1 MSDYSGKAFEYV
13 KTKALRLAGLQT
25 INNEDTETS
34 PSITEEGATALVKG
48 VNDVLKSPEIE
59 SSLDK
64 AIGETR
70 EILQNF
76 NEKFSTPENKKEL
89 KETIKNAA
97 EYTNIVLDAMDE
109 PIDKA
114 IDELNESG
122 TKAASGAASGAIKVV
137 TDGAAAVPF
146 VGAIV
151 EAGKVANDASKAI
164 GDVVEATSEAT
175 ETISNFVDETSKN
188 IDEGLEKKEEM
199 DKSLNLAKTNVVT
212 QANELVPTPEYKI
225 PNLNERKGLEQAAGA
240 LKNLNNQGSEIF
252 KRVDG
257 SIKKFENPVRT
268 VPVIQNGGNRT
279 RRPLLKRKCKT
290 KRVRFSI

>member
-1 MSDYSGKAFEYV
+1 MSVYSKKAFEYAT
-13 KTKALRLAGLQT
+13 TKALRLFNLQT
-25 INNEDTETS
+25 IKKSEDAEDTETS
-34 PSITEEGATALVKG
+34 PSITEEGAAALVKG
-48 VNDVLKSPEIE
+48 VNDVLESPEIE
-59 SSLDK
+59 SSLDN

-70 EILQNF
+70 KILQNF
-76 NEKFSTPENKKEL
+76 NEKFSTPENKEEL
-89 KETIKNAA
+89 KETIKNTA

-175 ETISNFVDETSKN
+175 ETISNFVNETSKN
-188 IDEGLEKKEEM
+188 IDEGLKKKDE
-199 DKSLNLAKTNVVT
+199 LTNSIP
-212 QANELVPTPEYKI
+212 LSTPEYEV
-225 PNLNERKGLEQAAGA
+225 PNLNETKGLEQAAGA
-240 LKNLNNQGSEIF
+240 LKKLNKRGLKIS
-252 KRVDG
+252 KRVGG
-257 SIKKFENPVRT
+257 SIKKFIDPVTT